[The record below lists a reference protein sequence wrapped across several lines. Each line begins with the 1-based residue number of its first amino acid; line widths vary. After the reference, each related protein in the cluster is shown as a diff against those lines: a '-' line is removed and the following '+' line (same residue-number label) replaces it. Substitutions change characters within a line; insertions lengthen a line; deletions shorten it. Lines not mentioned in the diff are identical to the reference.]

1 MHEFLKKAVGPLVG
15 YTQIPWTRVVMN
27 RETLAWVRQLDTGRM
42 DALEISG
49 EYWKNK
55 VPLRTYRTAWYPE
68 YDVCDKPLPEQFDLV
83 FAEQV
88 FEHLLHPARAARN
101 AFHMLRAGGYFLVTT
116 PFMFRIHAC
125 PTDCTRW
132 TPQGMDYWILPRLR
146 ACRIPGQPRM
156 RQGLVQGTELGRP
169 HRQPQNKRDYPVQVR
184 AFAQ

>member
-49 EYWKNK
+49 DYWKNK

-101 AFHMLRAGGYFLVTT
+101 AFHMLRAGGYVLVTA
-116 PFMFRIHAC
+116 PFLFRCCNSSRRHRSSCRSVRRSGVKC
-125 PTDCTRW
+125 PTTAD
-132 TPQGMDYWILPRLR
+132 GSS
-146 ACRIPGQPRM
+146 G
-156 RQGLVQGTELGRP
+156 
-169 HRQPQNKRDYPVQVR
+169 
-184 AFAQ
+184 FAR